1 MGRGIAFTLAFA
13 LAATTVTAILL
24 SRPGAKS
31 IATALRKG
39 NASGAQFHQVFLGAR
54 LGRNDRKFYIDP
66 KEQPRI
72 LESLFPG
79 YGGALLWRDRNLW
92 NNYFIRDMDTK
103 VISTVFSEDKDFAG
117 VVVHQSFTG
126 CFDILRRYGADILVL
141 GASDLAQAVPPDVLA
156 RHYPDRKILLC
167 AAPTFTLDTAEESL
181 ALITDLYPLDFPRPE
196 LILIGVSR
204 TMAYLASPFYNALNW
219 SKHEMIRRYKQA
231 DFLGRYAYL
240 NQTYRFPWTW
250 NVLYPVRRDANHLP
264 LINRINHPERWS
276 ILDLQISAEEYLRDP
291 SIFDEQRRLN
301 KQESSVFLNAENE
314 TDCRKMQRLPELLR
328 SVNSRALNLAQKSV
342 IFTTP
347 TMGDELR
354 QAPRCYMEMYERELL
369 NLNGERTLA
378 IHQDLKGYG
387 LNILDFAFRDGRKQG
402 DLLTFDVAHPN
413 ISGAEKF
420 TQYLTKAMAE
430 RFQP

>member
-1 MGRGIAFTLAFA
+1 MGKGFAFTLAFT
-13 LAATTVTAILL
+13 LTATVITSVLL

-66 KEQPRI
+66 KKQPQI
-72 LESLFPG
+72 LDSLFPG
-79 YGGALLWRDRNLW
+79 YGGPILWRDRNLW

-103 VISTVFSEDKDFAG
+103 VISTTFSEDKDYAG

-126 CFDILRRYGADILVL
+126 CFDIVRRYGADILVL
-141 GASDLAQAVPPDVLA
+141 GASDLAQAAPPDILA

-167 AAPTFTLDTAEESL
+167 AAPTFTLDTAVESL
-181 ALITDLYPLDFPRPE
+181 DLIEKLYPKDFPRPE
-196 LILIGVSR
+196 LVLIGVSR

-219 SKHEMIRRYKQA
+219 SKHEMVRRYKQA

-264 LINRINHPERWS
+264 LVNRIHHPERWS
-276 ILDLQISAEEYLRDP
+276 ILDLQISPEEYLRDP
-291 SIFDEQRRLN
+291 TVFDEQRRLN
-301 KQESSVFLNAENE
+301 RQRSSVFLNAENE
-314 TDCRKMQRLPELLR
+314 ADCKGMARLHELFQ
-328 SVNSRALNLAQKSV
+328 SVNARALALGQKAV

-354 QAPRCYMEMYERELL
+354 EAPRCYMEMYERELAS
-369 NLNGERTLA
+369 LNGERTLA
-378 IHQDLKGYG
+378 IHQDMKGYG
-387 LNILDFAFRDGRKQG
+387 LNILDFAFKDSRKQG
-402 DLLTFDVAHPN
+402 GLLTFDVAHPN

-420 TQYLTKAMAE
+420 TAYLSRAMAE